1 MAKPKG
7 FSTMCWLGIILSSI
21 GIIYSIF
28 VVIWQ
33 GWLHGKL
40 NIAPSL
46 VTLGIIESDAETFYE
61 SILLFVYMFQCAFLY
76 EMLQKRLN
84 RIRGLLIT
92 FAADILI
99 SYLELQLWQGD
110 ALEKNFLLLFL
121 VLLYVV
127 PTIYFCRQPIYAYL
141 DKS

>member
-7 FSTMCWLGIILSSI
+7 FSTMCWLGTILSSI

-46 VTLGIIESDAETFYE
+46 ITLGIIESDAETFYE
-61 SILLFVYMFQCAFLY
+61 SILLFVYMFQCAFLC

-99 SYLELQLWQGD
+99 SYFELQLWQGD
-110 ALEKNFLLLFL
+110 ALEKNFLLLFH
-121 VLLYVV
+121 VLLYVA

>member
-1 MAKPKG
+1 
-7 FSTMCWLGIILSSI
+7 
-21 GIIYSIF
+21 
-28 VVIWQ
+28 
-33 GWLHGKL
+33 
-40 NIAPSL
+40 
-46 VTLGIIESDAETFYE
+46 
-61 SILLFVYMFQCAFLY
+61 
-76 EMLQKRLN
+76 MLQKRLN

>member
-1 MAKPKG
+1 
-7 FSTMCWLGIILSSI
+7 MCWLGIILSSI

-33 GWLHGKL
+33 GLLHGKL

-46 VTLGIIESDAETFYE
+46 VTLGIIGSDAETFYE
-61 SILLFVYMFQCAFLY
+61 SILFFVYMFQCAFLC

-84 RIRGLLIT
+84 RIRGLLTT
-92 FAADILI
+92 FAADIAI
-99 SYLELQLWQGD
+99 NYLELQPWQGEV
-110 ALEKNFLLLFL
+110 LESNLILLFI

-141 DKS
+141 NKS

>member
-21 GIIYSIF
+21 GIIFSFF
-28 VVIWQ
+28 VVVWQ
-33 GWLHGKL
+33 GLLHERL
-40 NIAPSL
+40 NIAQSL
-46 VTLGIIESDAETFYE
+46 VTLGIIKSDAETFYL
-61 SILLFVYMFQCAFLY
+61 SIQFFVYMFQCSFLIK
-76 EMLQKRLN
+76 MLQKRLN
-84 RIRGLLIT
+84 CIRGLLIT

-99 SYLELQLWQGD
+99 GYLVQQSWQGD
-110 ALEKNFLLLFL
+110 ALEKNLSLLFL